1 MTANTTRLSV
11 VGGLSRLV
19 GDFERGLAAAN
30 KSPARSRST
39 VTPPA
44 GPIAFLSEQGM
55 PTGAEKGGPRAP
67 KRSRPTSSA
76 VSSPRRR
83 GSGTEHSPSASSGST
98 TRGEIAINPF
108 QRIKP
113 SSVPE
118 APVPVLSDD
127 ELRKLLAACEGA
139 ALSNAEAETPW
150 LWLGP
155 KGHLTDSGLRQM
167 LERRGEQAG
176 IGHVYP
182 HQFRHTAAHKWL
194 AADGGEG
201 DLMMLMGWRSRQM
214 LNRMAPAR
222 RKSERAQLINGWL
235 FAGRCR

>member
-1 MTANTTRLSV
+1 MRMDRAQAESLLGKMRGRQVAVLGDLMLDEYLFGEV
-11 VGGLSRLV
+11 SRI
-19 GDFERGLAAAN
+19 
-30 KSPARSRST
+30 S
-39 VTPPA
+39 
-44 GPIAFLSEQGM
+44 
-55 PTGAEKGGPRAP
+55 
-67 KRSRPTSSA
+67 
-76 VSSPRRR
+76 
-83 GSGTEHSPSASSGST
+83 
-98 TRGEIAINPF
+98 
-108 QRIKP
+108 
-113 SSVPE
+113 PE